1 MIKIESNKEN
11 NTHRILLRPNRSTSW
26 RLSLFFIGFIAVTCL
41 SIGIAFAFLGAT
53 LILPFAGLEV
63 LFVSI
68 CVYLVLRN
76 SYRQEVIIMTQDKL
90 RIESGI
96 GKSEKIIEYFRM
108 WSYLLVERPSH
119 PWYPAHIVV
128 TSKGD
133 RVPVGD
139 FLTDDEKEELVVGLE
154 TIIDSFNKDP
164 IISD

>member
-26 RLSLFFIGFIAVTCL
+26 RLSIFFIGFLALTCL

-63 LFVSI
+63 IFISI
-68 CVYLVLRN
+68 CVYLVLLN
-76 SYRQEVIIMTQDKL
+76 SYRQEVIVITQDKL

-108 WSYLLVERPSH
+108 WSYLLVERPRH

-128 TSKGD
+128 TSKGE

-139 FLTDDEKEELVVGLE
+139 FLTEDEKEELVIGLE
-154 TIIDSFNKDP
+154 TIINSFNKDL

>member
-1 MIKIESNKEN
+1 MVKIESNN
-11 NTHRILLRPNRSTSW
+11 ITNTHRILLRPNRSTSW
-26 RLSLFFIGFIAVTCL
+26 RLSIFFIGFLALTCL

-63 LFVSI
+63 IFISI

-76 SYRQEVIIMTQDKL
+76 SYRQEVIVMTQDKL

-108 WSYLLVERPSH
+108 WSYLLVERPRH

-128 TSKGD
+128 TSKGE

-139 FLTDDEKEELVVGLE
+139 FLTEDEKEELVIGLE
-154 TIIDSFNKDP
+154 TIINSFNKDL

>member
-96 GKSEKIIEYFRM
+96 ATQQGRFQEQSQMQVFPQSQKKEVIEYESQIPMRD
-108 WSYLLVERPSH
+108 ER
-119 PWYPAHIVV
+119 
-128 TSKGD
+128 
-133 RVPVGD
+133 
-139 FLTDDEKEELVVGLE
+139 EE
-154 TIIDSFNKDP
+154 N
-164 IISD
+164 